1 MTSSRIGCAG
11 GRRQTFEDIFH
22 IGPNLKSEKLIMRG
36 PGGRGEVEVAVS
48 AVPGIVLQSLVL
60 SLQQVLQ
67 GAGSQRLSMLIP
79 VLDV

>member
-1 MTSSRIGCAG
+1 
-11 GRRQTFEDIFH
+11 
-22 IGPNLKSEKLIMRG
+22 MRG

-48 AVPGIVLQSLVL
+48 AVPGITLQSLVL